1 MPQDNFVKIEKRI
14 RNELDNERFRH
25 TMAVSYTAASLAM
38 AYEADIEKARL
49 AGLLHDCA
57 KCIPNEKKLK
67 LAERYGLPVSE
78 AERQSP
84 QLLHA
89 KLGAYIARNEYGV
102 EDGDVLGAIRW
113 HTTGR
118 PDMTLLEKIIF
129 MADYIEPLRFQA
141 KNLEEIR
148 FVSFRDLDG
157 AVYMTLRDTLEYLEE
172 RAKRSIDESTFN
184 AYEYYKKLI
193 ENRNRADAPGEVL

>member
-1 MPQDNFVKIEKRI
+1 MPQDNFAKIEKRI

-38 AYEADIEKARL
+38 AYEADVEKARL

-57 KCIPNEKKLK
+57 KCIPNDKKIK
-67 LAERYGLPVSE
+67 LSERYGLPVSE

-102 EDGDVLGAIRW
+102 EDGEILGAIRW

-141 KNLEEIR
+141 ENLEEIR
-148 FVSFRDLDG
+148 FVSFHDLDG
-157 AVYMTLRDTLEYLEE
+157 AVYMTLRDTLEYLEKK
-172 RAKRSIDESTFN
+172 AKRNIDVSTIN
-184 AYEYYKKLI
+184 AYEYYKNLI
-193 ENRNRADAPGEVL
+193 ENRNRADALGEVL

>member
-113 HTTGR
+113 HTTGK